1 MGNKIPHV
9 LFLSSWYPNKKDA
22 LDGNFVQNHAR
33 AVASKI
39 GVTVL
44 FATSL
49 KNISSTYWIEET
61 KNQNLLEVR
70 VYFQWSPWKIIRFVR
85 TLCAYYIGLKKVA
98 PFDLIHA
105 NVFFNAGILA
115 VILGT
120 WKQKPV
126 VLSEHSSW
134 YNTVEKIPFW
144 KRKMLQVFQKGIKIC
159 MPVSQSLG
167 NKLVELGVESFKIAP
182 VPNVIDTNIFFFKPM
197 PANAKTTFL
206 HVSNFK
212 EHHKNMDG
220 LLKVIKDLDKAG
232 LDFQFIFVGDG
243 NIEALQEKSQK
254 LEIDINKITFHTTKT
269 GADLAYFYQLADAF
283 VLFSRYENLP
293 CVLLESLCCGTP
305 IVATRV
311 GGISEIINDNGFLVE
326 SEDEKALLDTMKLFI
341 DKKVTFSKPEIAQNA
356 QKLYSVEAISSKF
369 IELYQKIA

>member
-1 MGNKIPHV
+1 
-9 LFLSSWYPNKKDA
+9 LSSWYPNKKDI

-39 GVTVL
+39 PVTVL

-49 KNISSTYWIEET
+49 KTISSTYLLEET

-70 VYFQWSPWKIIRFVR
+70 VYFQWSSWKLIRFVR

-105 NVFFNAGILA
+105 NVFFNAGVLA

-134 YNTVEKIPFW
+134 FNTVEKIPFW
-144 KRKMLQVFQKGIKIC
+144 KRIMHQFFQKGIKIC
-159 MPVSQSLG
+159 MPVSQNLG
-167 NKLVELGVESFKIAP
+167 NKLVELGVQPFKIAP

-197 PANAKTTFL
+197 PANSKTTFL

-212 EHHKNMDG
+212 ENHKNING
-220 LLKVIKDLDKAG
+220 LLKVIKALDIAG

-243 NIEALQEKSQK
+243 NIEALEEKSQK
-254 LEIDINKITFHTTKT
+254 LEIDTNKITFHTTKT
-269 GADLAYFYQLADAF
+269 GADLAYFYQLADTF

-305 IVATRV
+305 IIATRV
-311 GGISEIINDNGFLVE
+311 GGIAEIIDNNGFLLE
-326 SEDEKALLDTMKLFI
+326 SEDEKALFDAMKLFI
-341 DKKVTFSKPEIAQNA
+341 YKKVSFSKSEIAQNA
-356 QKLYSVEAISSKF
+356 QKRYSVEAISSKF

>member
-1 MGNKIPHV
+1 
-9 LFLSSWYPNKKDA
+9 
-22 LDGNFVQNHAR
+22 
-33 AVASKI
+33 
-39 GVTVL
+39 
-44 FATSL
+44 
-49 KNISSTYWIEET
+49 
-61 KNQNLLEVR
+61 
-70 VYFQWSPWKIIRFVR
+70 
-85 TLCAYYIGLKKVA
+85 
-98 PFDLIHA
+98 
-105 NVFFNAGILA
+105 
-115 VILGT
+115 
-120 WKQKPV
+120 

-182 VPNVIDTNIFFFKPM
+182 VPNVIDKNIFFFKPM

-243 NIEALQEKSQK
+243 NIEALQEKSQN

-326 SEDEKALLDTMKLFI
+326 SEDEKSLLDTMKLFI

>member
-39 GVTVL
+39 RVTVL

-61 KNQNLLEVR
+61 KDQNLIEVR

-85 TLCAYYIGLKKVA
+85 TLCAYYIGFKKVA

-197 PANAKTTFL
+197 PANTKTTFL

-212 EHHKNMDG
+212 EHHKNMNG
-220 LLKVIKDLDKAG
+220 LLKVLKDLDKAG

-243 NIEALQEKSQK
+243 NIEALKEKSQK

-326 SEDEKALLDTMKLFI
+326 SEDEKSLLDTMKLFI